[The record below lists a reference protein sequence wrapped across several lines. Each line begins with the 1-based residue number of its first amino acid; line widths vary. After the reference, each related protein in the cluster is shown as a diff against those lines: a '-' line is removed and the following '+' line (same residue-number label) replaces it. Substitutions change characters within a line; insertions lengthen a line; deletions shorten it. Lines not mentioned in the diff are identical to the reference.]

1 MLHIETLPLG
11 AYQTNC
17 YLVWEENS
25 PTCVVIDPGYSPE
38 VVLEKAARAGKTIQ
52 AVLLTHGHFD
62 HVGGVRTLVEKTGCA
77 LWMHERDWSQ
87 TKNPAIAQMY
97 PLANCNFCEVSF
109 FEEGEELSLAGTQ
122 FRVYETPGH
131 TWGSVCFAAEGALF
145 TGDTLFAGSCGRT
158 DLPGGDWKT
167 IQQSLG
173 RLAELEGNFTVYPGH
188 GEATSLDTER
198 KYNPYL

>member
-1 MLHIETLPLG
+1 MLHVETLPLG

-25 PTCVVIDPGYSPE
+25 HTCVVIDPGYSPE

-62 HVGGVRTLVEKTGCA
+62 HVGGVRKLVEKTGCA

-87 TKNPAIAQMY
+87 VKNPITAQMY
-97 PLANCNFCEVSF
+97 PLANCDFCEVSF
-109 FEEGEELSLAGTQ
+109 FEEGEVLTLAGTK

-158 DLPGGDWKT
+158 DLPGGDWAT
-167 IQQSLG
+167 IQESLQ
-173 RLAELEGNFTVYPGH
+173 RLAQLETNAAVYPGH
-188 GEATSLDTER
+188 GEATSLDAER